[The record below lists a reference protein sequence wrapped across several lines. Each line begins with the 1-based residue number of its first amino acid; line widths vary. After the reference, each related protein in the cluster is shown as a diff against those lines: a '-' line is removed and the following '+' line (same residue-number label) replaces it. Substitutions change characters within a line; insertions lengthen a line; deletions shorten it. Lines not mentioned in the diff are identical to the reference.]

1 MRSWWDTLQCT
12 KSVLEWPVSSF
23 CSSCSPS
30 KLTAAKAAEHTF
42 IMGEYLFDCLFST
55 SLYSFALPTLQ
66 LGIVLGKIKPKTKVD
81 FAGFVRNN
89 AVK

>member
-1 MRSWWDTLQCT
+1 
-12 KSVLEWPVSSF
+12 
-23 CSSCSPS
+23 
-30 KLTAAKAAEHTF
+30 
-42 IMGEYLFDCLFST
+42 MGEYLFDCLFST

-89 AVK
+89 AVKWKLTEVAISHQRLFFLLLGFK